1 MNADNASGSQ
11 QELQQMKTH
20 FPIALDLTEEMNA
33 ERRRCSPSEP
43 LLPETIN
50 FIRHNLQRPE
60 YHFEELPNVFVVFGA
75 SVSGHLLIYN
85 FWTLKLI
92 LTRVIYQRKKFS
104 QHFGGFTVMDFYQ
117 RVDCS

>member
-85 FWTLKLI
+85 F
-92 LTRVIYQRKKFS
+92 
-104 QHFGGFTVMDFYQ
+104 
-117 RVDCS
+117 